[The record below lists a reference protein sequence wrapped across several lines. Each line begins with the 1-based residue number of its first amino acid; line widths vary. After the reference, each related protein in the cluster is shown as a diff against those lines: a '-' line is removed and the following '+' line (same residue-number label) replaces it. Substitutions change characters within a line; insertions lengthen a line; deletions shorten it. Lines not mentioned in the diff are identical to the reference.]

1 MTDIDHRQAF
11 DDQRAELACM
21 NAVINFV
28 LDGGIDRLDFLY
40 QWREGEFNRCRAG
53 WPDAPEL
60 CYRAADP
67 LARG

>member
-1 MTDIDHRQAF
+1 MTDIDSRQAF

-21 NAVINFV
+21 NAVINFT
-28 LDGGIDRLDFLY
+28 LEGGLDRLDFLY
-40 QWREGEFNRCRAG
+40 LWREGEFARCLAG
-53 WPDAPEL
+53 WPKAPEL